1 MDGAHVIQTTTV
13 KERASLRYHMV
24 NVAGTKAM
32 LAAKIFILAHVLL
45 TKKIQTNAFT
55 ICPLPQL

>member
-32 LAAKIFILAHVLL
+32 LALKFLFLHMFYSQKTMKFPL
-45 TKKIQTNAFT
+45 TFSMF
-55 ICPLPQL
+55 